1 MTQVILD
8 PTGEKS
14 AAQRDPLP
22 TPASLKDLT
31 VGLLDISKVK
41 GDVFLDRIDAL
52 LSERGLP
59 AASASVGRSLS
70 TDAVRDGEG
79 GGEEAEL
86 RKLTAHFSERS
97 HTPP

>member
-1 MTQVILD
+1 MTQIILD

-52 LSERGLP
+52 LSERGLKIIRFKKPTFARP
-59 AASASVGRSLS
+59 APVGLLQDIASQCDV
-70 TDAVRDGEG
+70 VIEG
-79 GGEEAEL
+79 LAD
-86 RKLTAHFSERS
+86 
-97 HTPP
+97 

>member
-8 PTGEKS
+8 PTGEKG

-52 LSERGLP
+52 LSERGLKIIRFKRYDCM
-59 AASASVGRSLS
+59 GIHQLRTDRSLWS
-70 TDAVRDGEG
+70 ITI
-79 GGEEAEL
+79 
-86 RKLTAHFSERS
+86 
-97 HTPP
+97 